1 MKDKI
6 FSVWNKSNN
15 EMLELPLKD
24 THVLNKENFVI
35 RKPYTTDIE
44 GNTIY
49 EKDWILIL
57 NENSFSEVSIIENGF
72 AKNLRT
78 GLEIQDIE
86 EWKNCIVVGN
96 AFEGIKIT
104 MNTLN
109 KYNLVVKQKV
119 NSEKRIEQVNSKNM
133 SYEEKI
139 EANIC
144 PDCNSELIAN
154 SGCKECKNCG
164 FSACS
169 L

>member
-1 MKDKI
+1 MNDKI
-6 FSVWNKSNN
+6 FSVWNKSSKK
-15 EMLELPLKD
+15 MSELSLKD
-24 THVLNKENFVI
+24 THVLNKENFTI
-35 RKPYTTDIE
+35 RKPHTTDIE

-57 NENSFSEVSIIENGF
+57 NENSFSEVSIIENGL

-78 GLEIQDIE
+78 GVIVQDIE
-86 EWKNCIVVGN
+86 KWKNCIVVGN
-96 AFEGIKIT
+96 SFEGIQIT

-109 KYNLVVKQKV
+109 KYNLVVKQK
-119 NSEKRIEQVNSKNM
+119 ERFAKTEQVDVKNM

-144 PDCNSELIAN
+144 PDCSSKLVAN
-154 SGCKECKNCG
+154 SGCKQCNDCG